1 MKPIIK
7 DNKLVIIAKPKTIH
21 FYLSKDVDKNIK
33 KNIDFIIKHNEFLA
47 EHVIEKNLA
56 DYYPNRGMVSIFM
69 NTEKH

>member
-47 EHVIEKNLA
+47 EHVIEK
-56 DYYPNRGMVSIFM
+56 
-69 NTEKH
+69 